1 MTGKNRIMI
10 YGRKDIIK
18 EPRYCRN
25 VERSET
31 KETSREEEIMKVV
44 TGLFAAIAA
53 LSVISTFVEAADGC
67 GRGLYYNGQRCVP
80 QDGPGYGYGPPSRNY
95 GPPAGY
101 YEAPPRID
109 LGGRR
114 NEPRYVPP
122 NSAFKTPNNCPPNY
136 TVQDG
141 LCKPYTGR

>member
-31 KETSREEEIMKVV
+31 KETSREDDIMKVA

-53 LSVISTFVEAADGC
+53 LSLISTFVVLQWTALCAA
-67 GRGLYYNGQRCVP
+67 RRARLWIRATIAQLRAT
-80 QDGPGYGYGPPSRNY
+80 SRV
-95 GPPAGY
+95 
-101 YEAPPRID
+101 
-109 LGGRR
+109 L
-114 NEPRYVPP
+114 
-122 NSAFKTPNNCPPNY
+122 
-136 TVQDG
+136 
-141 LCKPYTGR
+141 